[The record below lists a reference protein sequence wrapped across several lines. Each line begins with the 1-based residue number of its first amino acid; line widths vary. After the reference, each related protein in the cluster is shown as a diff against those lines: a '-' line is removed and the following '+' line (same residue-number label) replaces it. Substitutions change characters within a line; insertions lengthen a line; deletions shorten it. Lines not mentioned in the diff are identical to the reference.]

1 MGDPGQT
8 PVLVAVCWGDM
19 SEFAPTFQLFL
30 SVCELYFC
38 VNYNGLGFSESHC
51 ENLVLWPLSVV
62 IDFNSLSRIA
72 RKSPVCRNLTCACLH
87 KLFPGRSRPGKSS
100 SSVTAFAQMCHSL
113 PTLRKNFPGGFCDGC
128 CSAHFLLEIM
138 FLFLTRPGTSVC
150 SLLPILPFQ
159 NLNV

>member
-1 MGDPGQT
+1 
-8 PVLVAVCWGDM
+8 M
-19 SEFAPTFQLFL
+19 SLHPPFNCFYLC
-30 SVCELYFC
+30 VNYIFC
-38 VNYNGLGFSESHC
+38 VNYNGLGFSVSHC

-62 IDFNSLSRIA
+62 IDFKSLSQIA
-72 RKSPVCRNLTCACLH
+72 RKSLVCRKLTCTCLH
-87 KLFPGRSRPGKSS
+87 KLFLRRSRPGKSS
-100 SSVTAFAQMCHSL
+100 SSATASAQMCHSL

-159 NLNV
+159 NLNVYALI